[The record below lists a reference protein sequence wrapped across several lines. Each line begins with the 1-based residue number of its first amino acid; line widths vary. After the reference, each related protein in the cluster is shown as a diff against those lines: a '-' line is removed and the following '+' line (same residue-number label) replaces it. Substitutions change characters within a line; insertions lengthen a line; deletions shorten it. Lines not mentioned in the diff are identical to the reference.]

1 MTKMIIKGL
10 RECGDKWTKIGNKL
24 IGVAEETTCGIH
36 RLQKMSKRGD
46 LLVRAINVN
55 DSVTKTKFDNMYG
68 CRQSVIDGIIRATGT
83 MISGKKVVI
92 CGYGDVGKGCA

>member
-1 MTKMIIKGL
+1 MILKGL
-10 RECGDKWTKIGNKL
+10 RECGDKWTKIGSKL
-24 IGVAEETTCGIH
+24 IGIAEETTCGIH
-36 RLQKMSKRGD
+36 RLQKMSKKGE
-46 LLVRAINVN
+46 LLVSAINVN

-68 CRQSVIDGIIRATGT
+68 CRQSAIDGIMRATDI